1 MPKHRD
7 IGNEETERLLKQL
20 EKRVTKEYE
29 QAAKEVNA
37 KFKDYMRRFEIKDK
51 IKREAVAAGV
61 LDKKDYIA
69 WRQSQVMV
77 GEKWQALLNDM
88 SQDLTNAREIA
99 ISTAQGYRE
108 DAYAI
113 NHNFAT
119 YEIESQS
126 QINTSYT
133 LYDRQTVERLIR
145 EDPKL
150 LPDPR
155 PGGKTARML
164 AENKELRWNRQ
175 KLTSAVAQGIIQGE
189 SVPQMTK
196 RMESVAAMDH
206 RAAIRNV
213 RTMVTGAQN
222 AGRMDAAKR
231 ARDMG
236 IGLTNVWMATLD
248 MRTRHEHRVL
258 DGQRREIDEPF
269 EVEGEKIKYPGDPDA
284 PAHLVYNCRCTLVQ
298 QVKGFEYDI
307 RGDKDVDYSGIEGM
321 TYDEWK
327 EDRREKPN
335 PITLPEEKAAAI
347 KGRYIKEYKDLVEK
361 TTGVRPKGGA
371 GSTDTETTEDRH
383 GTATGSKPVVPQFV
397 QATTI
402 EEAEE
407 FVKQFVDESRF
418 GSVGV
423 SFAGVG
429 LDVANEFNRTLA
441 EHFALFDVEKI
452 GGVIAPAGNTKLGKQ
467 VSSAYAGYS
476 PIRKSF
482 VLNRKNMKTMKIAE
496 DGLAEEIRICKDV
509 LQHPEKYD
517 LTKMSTRARLVFK
530 NAATS
535 GRTLVPTTLS
545 DSINH
550 ELGHSIERK
559 VRESDLYEQVKQN
572 REKYAP
578 LVSGYACDDEGE
590 YIAESWCS
598 WRKGETVADPV
609 LIRVFE
615 SFMRK

>member
-1 MPKHRD
+1 MPKPRD

-20 EKRVTKEYE
+20 EKRVTEEYS
-29 QAAKEVNA
+29 QAAKEVDA

-77 GEKWQALLNDM
+77 GDKWQALLNDM
-88 SQDLTNAREIA
+88 SHDLTNAREIA

-119 YEIESQS
+119 YQIESQA

-133 LYDRQTVERLIR
+133 LYDRQTVERLMR

-196 RMESVAAMDH
+196 RLESVAAMDH

-335 PITLPEEKAAAI
+335 PITLPEEKAEAI
-347 KGRYIKEYKDLVEK
+347 KQSYNAEYRKLRK
-361 TTGVRPKGGA
+361 
-371 GSTDTETTEDRH
+371 DTEEQLAKSENGGIINSGGFTGAKKTPGWEDRH
-383 GTATGSKPVVPQFV
+383 
-397 QATTI
+397 
-402 EEAEE
+402 AE
-407 FVKQFVDESRF
+407 
-418 GSVGV
+418 
-423 SFAGVG
+423 
-429 LDVANEFNRTLA
+429 LM
-441 EHFALFDVEKI
+441 
-452 GGVIAPAGNTKLGKQ
+452 
-467 VSSAYAGYS
+467 Y
-476 PIRKSF
+476 
-482 VLNRKNMKTMKIAE
+482 
-496 DGLAEEIRICKDV
+496 EEIRHRTNDAKRISSHTIFKESAV
-509 LQHPEKYD
+509 EEIRQHVFIEKHHFEDGRYERFLPDFEQAQAWERLARGEGTVVD
-517 LTKMSTRARLVFK
+517 LELLKHEYVELTQIRLHGYV
-530 NAATS
+530 
-535 GRTLVPTTLS
+535 
-545 DSINH
+545 
-550 ELGHSIERK
+550 
-559 VRESDLYEQVKQN
+559 YEQAH
-572 REKYAP
+572 E
-578 LVSGYACDDEGE
+578 
-590 YIAESWCS
+590 IANKKHNWWAMLMES
-598 WRKGETVADPV
+598 RNAE
-609 LIRVFE
+609 
-615 SFMRK
+615 